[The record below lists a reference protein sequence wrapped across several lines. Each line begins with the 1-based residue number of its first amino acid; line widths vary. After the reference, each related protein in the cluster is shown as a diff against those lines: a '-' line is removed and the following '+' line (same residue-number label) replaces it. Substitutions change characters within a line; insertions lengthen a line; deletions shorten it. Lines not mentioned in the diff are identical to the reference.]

1 MDNLGK
7 IMMPEAIENLIEEM
21 TEVKAAHA
29 SLSIPDVLRIFNIQ
43 ALRDLTAE
51 IRRVAN
57 GRR

>member
-1 MDNLGK
+1 
-7 IMMPEAIENLIEEM
+7 MMPEAIENLIEEM